1 VFLNVLLTGANMKK
15 LKLRHLSAAVSSVLL
30 LGFGANAMADSTK
43 DIVNA
48 LVAKGVLTEEEGDLL
63 SKGRNMEQEAQA
75 KKEKK
80 AWTNNIKI
88 NGYVQNR
95 VTGMQSGDEGAVLW
109 PDSTGSF
116 GDDRSGSGGGNNFRI
131 RRARIIFSGQVGD
144 HLGFYIQPD
153 FASSAGSG
161 GSNNVAQLRDA
172 YGDIFIDKEKVHRFR
187 VGQSKVPFGYENLQS
202 SSNRLALDRHDA
214 MNSAVRD
221 ERDTGVFYYYTPKN
235 VQDLF
240 KEITDAGLKHTGNY
254 GMFGIGAY
262 MGQGA
267 NQNDLNDNW
276 HNVARFTYPW
286 KTESGQIFEAGI
298 QGYRGKYVRST
309 GSYFQQGVTD
319 GNFNAVISS
328 TQAASGCTGG
338 LPSCYLT
345 SSDFAV
351 SGATSGNPSSS
362 SSRRGS
368 ITARPGV
375 DPDDRNGF
383 KDERIAVSFRMY
395 PQPWGL
401 EGEWNWGTSPGL
413 DMAENKVK
421 NKSLHGGYIQG
432 SYFAKDVNLF
442 NTNIGNVIPFI
453 RWQYYDGYNKAEV
466 NAPKNNVNDWEFGA
480 EWQIAPEVELVAVYH
495 NMKRTNMT
503 TGGAFNALEGSYRT
517 FDAQAL
523 RLQLQYNFF

>member
-1 VFLNVLLTGANMKK
+1 MCFLNVLSTGANMKK
-15 LKLRHLSAAVSSVLL
+15 LKLRHLSVAVSSALL

-48 LVAKGVLTEEEGDLL
+48 LVSKGVLTEEEGDLL
-63 SKGRNMEQEAQA
+63 AKGRTMEEDAQK

-116 GDDRSGSGGGNNFRI
+116 GDDRSGDGGGNNFRI

-153 FASSAGSG
+153 FASSATGA
-161 GSNNVAQLRDA
+161 SNIAQLRDA

-267 NQNDLNDNW
+267 NQRDQNDNW

-309 GSYFQQGVTD
+309 GAYRLT
-319 GNFNAVISS
+319 GNTNGLWSS
-328 TQAASGCTGG
+328 TAGS
-338 LPSCYLT
+338 
-345 SSDFAV
+345 V
-351 SGATSGNPSSS
+351 SQTP
-362 SSRRGS
+362 
-368 ITARPGV
+368 TV
-375 DPDDRNGF
+375 DSEDRNGF
-383 KDERIAVSFRMY
+383 KDERVAVSFRMY

-401 EGEWNWGTSPGL
+401 EGEWNWGTTPGL
-413 DMAENKVK
+413 DMEERKVK

-432 SYFAKDVNLF
+432 SYFAKDVTLF
-442 NTNIGNVIPFI
+442 NTNIGTVIPFVK
-453 RWQYYDGYNKAEV
+453 WQYFDGYNKAEA
-466 NAPKNNVNDWEFGA
+466 NAPRNKVNDWEIGA
-480 EWQIAPEVELVAVYH
+480 EWQIAPEVELVAEYH
-495 NMKRTNMT
+495 IMKRTNMT
-503 TGGAFNALEGSYRT
+503 TGGAFNASEGSYRT
-517 FDAQAL
+517 FDGQAL

>member
-1 VFLNVLLTGANMKK
+1 MQFFQKK
-15 LKLRHLSAAVSSVLL
+15 LVAAVSGAVLL
-30 LGFGANAMADSTK
+30 MAGPLVLADSTN
-43 DIVNA
+43 DIVEA
-48 LVAKGVLTEEEGDLL
+48 LVSKGVLTEEEGKLL
-63 SKGRNMEQEAQA
+63 TKGHKGEVESERRQ
-75 KKEKK
+75 KDKV
-80 AWTNNIKI
+80 WTNHIKL

-172 YGDIFIDKEKVHRFR
+172 YGDIFIDKRKVHRIR

-221 ERDTGVFYYYTPKN
+221 ERDTGAFYYYTPEA
-235 VQDLF
+235 VQKLF
-240 KEITDAGLKHTGNY
+240 NEIADAGMKHTGNY

-298 QGYRGKYVRST
+298 QGYRGKFVRST
-309 GSYFQQGVTD
+309 GSYLKTGVNT
-319 GNFNAVISS
+319 GFWNSSISP
-328 TQAASGCTGG
+328 ASGALVTNGCTAANANG
-338 LPSCYLT
+338 
-345 SSDFAV
+345 AV
-351 SGATSGNPSSS
+351 AC
-362 SSRRGS
+362 
-368 ITARPGV
+368 TARV
-375 DPDDRNGF
+375 DNDDRNGF
-383 KDERIAVSFRMY
+383 KDERVAVSFRMY

-401 EGEWNWGTSPGL
+401 EGEWNWGTTPGL

-421 NKSLHGGYIQG
+421 NKSLHGGYIQA
-432 SYFAKDVNLF
+432 SYFANDIVLF
-442 NTNIGNVIPFI
+442 NTNIGNVIPFVKY
-453 RWQYYDGYNKAEV
+453 QYYDGYNKAEV
-466 NAPKNNVNDWEFGA
+466 NAPQNTVNDWEIGA
-480 EWQIAPEVELVAVYH
+480 EWQIAPEVELVAQYH
-495 NMKRTNMT
+495 IMKRTNMT
-503 TGGAFNALEGSYRT
+503 TGGGFNALEGSYRT

>member
-1 VFLNVLLTGANMKK
+1 MCFLNVLSTGANMKK
-15 LKLRHLSAAVSSVLL
+15 LKLRHLSVAVSSALL

-48 LVAKGVLTEEEGDLL
+48 LVSKGVLTEEEGDLL
-63 SKGRNMEQEAQA
+63 AKGRTMEEDAQK

-116 GDDRSGSGGGNNFRI
+116 GDDRSGDGGGTNFRI

-153 FASSAGSG
+153 FASDGK
-161 GSNNVAQLRDA
+161 NLAQLRDA

-202 SSNRLALDRHDA
+202 SSNRLALDRVDA
-214 MNSAVRD
+214 LNSAVRD
-221 ERDTGVFYYYTPKN
+221 ERDMGVFYYYTPVETQK
-235 VQDLF
+235 LF
-240 KEITDAGLKHTGNY
+240 KEIIDSGLKHTGNY

-262 MGQGA
+262 QGQGA
-267 NQNDLNDNW
+267 NNRDLNDNW

-286 KTESGQIFEAGI
+286 KTASGQIFEAGI
-298 QGYRGKYVRST
+298 QGYHGKYVRSAAKYNEFGNTT
-309 GSYFQQGVTD
+309 GLWSTTPAQVT
-319 GNFNAVISS
+319 
-328 TQAASGCTGG
+328 
-338 LPSCYLT
+338 
-345 SSDFAV
+345 
-351 SGATSGNPSSS
+351 
-362 SSRRGS
+362 
-368 ITARPGV
+368 PGIEE
-375 DPDDRNGF
+375 RNGF
-383 KDERIAVSFRMY
+383 KDERVAVSFRMY

-401 EGEWNWGTSPGL
+401 EGEWNWGSTPGL
-413 DMAENKVK
+413 DMAENKIK

-432 SYFAKDVNLF
+432 SYFAKDVTLF
-442 NTNIGNVIPFI
+442 NTNIGTVIPFI
-453 RWQYYDGYNKAEV
+453 KWQYYDGYNKAEA

-495 NMKRTNMT
+495 VMKRTNMT
-503 TGGAFNALEGSYRT
+503 DKANAHSNLNGSYST

>member
-1 VFLNVLLTGANMKK
+1 MSK
-15 LKLRHLSAAVSSVLL
+15 LKLRHLSVAVSSALL

-63 SKGRNMEQEAQA
+63 AKGRNMEQEAQA

-95 VTGMQSGDEGAVLW
+95 VTTMQSGDEGAVLW

-161 GSNNVAQLRDA
+161 QSNNVAQLRDA

-202 SSNRLALDRHDA
+202 SSNRLALDRADA
-214 MNSAVRD
+214 TNSAVRD

-286 KTESGQIFEAGI
+286 KTASGQIFEAGI

-309 GSYFQQGVTD
+309 GSYFSQGNPNGAWDTS
-319 GNFNAVISS
+319 ISS
-328 TQAASGCTGG
+328 TATNNGSGGST
-338 LPSCYLT
+338 LLT
-345 SSDFAV
+345 SSNLQYSGGFSTV
-351 SGATSGNPSSS
+351 SSG
-362 SSRRGS
+362 R
-368 ITARPGV
+368 ITARPGM
-375 DPDDRNGF
+375 DIDDRNGF
-383 KDERIAVSFRMY
+383 KDERVAVSFRMY

-401 EGEWNWGTSPGL
+401 EGEWNWGTTPGL

-432 SYFAKDVNLF
+432 SYFAKDVTLF
-442 NTNIGNVIPFI
+442 NTNIGNVIPFVK
-453 RWQYYDGYNKAEV
+453 WQYFDGYNKAEV
-466 NAPKNNVNDWEFGA
+466 NAPRNKVNDWEIGA
-480 EWQIAPEVELVAVYH
+480 EWQIAPEVELVAEYH
-495 NMKRTNMT
+495 IMKRTNIT
-503 TGGAFNALEGSYRT
+503 TGGAFNSLNGSYRE
-517 FDAQAL
+517 FDGQAL

>member
-1 VFLNVLLTGANMKK
+1 MQFFQKK
-15 LKLRHLSAAVSSVLL
+15 LVAAVSGAVLL
-30 LGFGANAMADSTK
+30 MAGPLVLADSTN
-43 DIVNA
+43 DIVEA
-48 LVAKGVLTEEEGDLL
+48 LVSKGVLTEEEGKLL
-63 SKGRNMEQEAQA
+63 TKGHKGEVESERRQ
-75 KKEKK
+75 KDKV
-80 AWTNNIKI
+80 WTNHIKL

-109 PDSTGSF
+109 PDSTGTF

-172 YGDIFIDKEKVHRFR
+172 YGDIFIDKRKVHRIR

-221 ERDTGVFYYYTPKN
+221 ERDTGAFYYYTPEA
-235 VQDLF
+235 VQKLF
-240 KEITDAGLKHTGNY
+240 SEIADAGMKHTGNY

-298 QGYRGKYVRST
+298 QGYRGKFVRST
-309 GSYFQQGVTD
+309 GNYLSQGVNT
-319 GNFNAVISS
+319 GLWNSS
-328 TQAASGCTGG
+328 TSPDTAPKAGNCATPKNGSVTC
-338 LPSCYLT
+338 LPS
-345 SSDFAV
+345 
-351 SGATSGNPSSS
+351 
-362 SSRRGS
+362 
-368 ITARPGV
+368 V
-375 DPDDRNGF
+375 DGDDRNGF
-383 KDERIAVSFRMY
+383 KDERVAVSFRMY

-401 EGEWNWGTSPGL
+401 EGEWNWGTTPGL

-421 NKSLHGGYIQG
+421 NKSLHGGYIQA
-432 SYFAKDVNLF
+432 SYFANDIVLF
-442 NTNIGNVIPFI
+442 NTNIGNVIPFVKY
-453 RWQYYDGYNKAEV
+453 QYYDGYNKAEV
-466 NAPKNNVNDWEFGA
+466 NAPQNKVNDWEIGA
-480 EWQIAPEVELVAVYH
+480 EWQIAPEVELVAQYH
-495 NMKRTNMT
+495 IMKRTNMT
-503 TGGAFNALEGSYRT
+503 TGGGFNALEGSYRT

>member
-1 VFLNVLLTGANMKK
+1 MSK
-15 LKLRHLSAAVSSVLL
+15 LKLRHLSVAVSSALL
-30 LGFGANAMADSTK
+30 LGFGANAMADSNK

-48 LVAKGVLTEEEGDLL
+48 LVSKGVLTEEEGDLL
-63 SKGRNMEQEAQA
+63 VKGRTMEQDAQA

-95 VTGMQSGDEGAVLW
+95 VTTMQSGDEGAVLW
-109 PDSTGSF
+109 PDSTGAF

-202 SSNRLALDRHDA
+202 SSNRLALDRADA
-214 MNSAVRD
+214 TNSAVRD
-221 ERDTGVFYYYTPKN
+221 ERDTGVYYYYTPTN
-235 VQDLF
+235 VQNLF

-254 GMFGIGAY
+254 GMFALGAY

-286 KTESGQIFEAGI
+286 KTASGQIFEAGI
-298 QGYRGKYVRST
+298 QGYRGKYVRSA
-309 GSYFQQGVTD
+309 GSYTRLA
-319 GNFNAVISS
+319 N
-328 TQAASGCTGG
+328 TTGFWNTAG
-338 LPSCYLT
+338 T
-345 SSDFAV
+345 T
-351 SGATSGNPSSS
+351 ATPTIDN
-362 SSRRGS
+362 
-368 ITARPGV
+368 
-375 DPDDRNGF
+375 DDRNGF
-383 KDERIAVSFRMY
+383 KDERVAVSFRMY

-401 EGEWNWGTSPGL
+401 EGEWNWGNTPGL
-413 DMAENKVK
+413 DMDERKIK

-432 SYFAKDVNLF
+432 SYFAKDVTLF
-442 NTNIGNVIPFI
+442 NTNIGNVIPFVK
-453 RWQYYDGYNKAEV
+453 WQYYDGYNKAET
-466 NAPKNNVNDWEFGA
+466 NAPQNKVNDWEIGA
-480 EWQIAPEVELVAVYH
+480 EWQIAPEVELVAEYH
-495 NMKRTNMT
+495 IMKRTNMT
-503 TGGAFNALEGSYRT
+503 TGGAFNNLNGSYKE
-517 FDAQAL
+517 FDGQAL

>member
-1 VFLNVLLTGANMKK
+1 LKYFFVNDLSTGVCMSK
-15 LKLRHLSAAVSSVLL
+15 LKLRHLSVAVSSALL

-48 LVAKGVLTEEEGDLL
+48 LVSKGVLTEEEGDLL
-63 SKGRNMEQEAQA
+63 AKGRNMEQEAQA

-95 VTGMQSGDEGAVLW
+95 VTTMQSGDEGAVLW
-109 PDSTGSF
+109 PDSTGAF

-153 FASSAGSG
+153 FASSAGS
-161 GSNNVAQLRDA
+161 SANNNVAQLRDA
-172 YGDIFIDKEKVHRFR
+172 YGDIFIDKDKVHRFR

-202 SSNRLALDRHDA
+202 SSNRLALDRADA
-214 MNSAVRD
+214 TNSAVRD
-221 ERDTGVFYYYTPKN
+221 ERDTGVFYYYTPKD
-235 VQDLF
+235 VQNLF
-240 KEITDAGLKHTGNY
+240 KEIIDSGLKHTGNY
-254 GMFGIGAY
+254 GMFGAGLY

-276 HNVARFTYPW
+276 HRVARFTYPW
-286 KTESGQIFEAGI
+286 KTASGQIFEAGI
-298 QGYRGKYVRST
+298 QGYSGKYVRSKGDYTRIGNTT
-309 GSYFQQGVTD
+309 GFWNTPGTVTSP
-319 GNFNAVISS
+319 AS
-328 TQAASGCTGG
+328 TSVG
-338 LPSCYLT
+338 
-345 SSDFAV
+345 
-351 SGATSGNPSSS
+351 
-362 SSRRGS
+362 
-368 ITARPGV
+368 
-375 DPDDRNGF
+375 DDRNGF
-383 KDERIAVSFRMY
+383 KDERVAVSFRMY

-401 EGEWNWGTSPGL
+401 EGEWNWGTTPGL

-432 SYFAKDVNLF
+432 SYFAKDVTMF
-442 NTNIGNVIPFI
+442 NTNIGNVIPFVK
-453 RWQYYDGYNKAEV
+453 WQYYDGYNKAET
-466 NAPKNNVNDWEFGA
+466 NAPQNKVNDWEIGA
-480 EWQIAPEVELVAVYH
+480 EWQIAPEVELVAEYH
-495 NMKRTNMT
+495 IMKRTNMT
-503 TGGAFNALEGSYRT
+503 TSGGFNNIEGSYRT

>member
-1 VFLNVLLTGANMKK
+1 
-15 LKLRHLSAAVSSVLL
+15 

-48 LVAKGVLTEEEGDLL
+48 LVSKGVLTEEEGDLL
-63 SKGRNMEQEAQA
+63 AKGRNMEQEAQA

-80 AWTNNIKI
+80 AWTNNIRI

-95 VTGMQSGDEGAVLW
+95 VTTMQSGDEGAVLW

-161 GSNNVAQLRDA
+161 GSGTSYSSNIAQLRDA

-202 SSNRLALDRHDA
+202 SSNRLALDRADA
-214 MNSAVRD
+214 TNSAVRD
-221 ERDTGVFYYYTPKN
+221 ERDTGVFYYYTPVETQK
-235 VQDLF
+235 LF
-240 KEITDAGLKHTGNY
+240 KEIIDSGLKHTGNY

-267 NQNDLNDNW
+267 NQRDQNDSW

-309 GSYFQQGVTD
+309 GTWTRA
-319 GNFNAVISS
+319 GNTTGLWS
-328 TQAASGCTGG
+328 TAPT
-338 LPSCYLT
+338 P
-345 SSDFAV
+345 
-351 SGATSGNPSSS
+351 
-362 SSRRGS
+362 GS
-368 ITARPGV
+368 APTIDA
-375 DPDDRNGF
+375 DDRNGF
-383 KDERIAVSFRMY
+383 KDERVAVSFRMY

-442 NTNIGNVIPFI
+442 NTNIGNVIPFVK
-453 RWQYYDGYNKAEV
+453 WQYFDGYNKAET
-466 NAPKNNVNDWEFGA
+466 NAPRNYVNDWEIGA
-480 EWQIAPEVELVAVYH
+480 EWQIAPEVELVAEYH
-495 NMKRTNMT
+495 IMKRTNIT
-503 TGGAFNALEGSYRT
+503 SGGGFQNLNGSYQT
-517 FDAQAL
+517 FDGQAL

>member
-1 VFLNVLLTGANMKK
+1 MSK
-15 LKLRHLSAAVSSVLL
+15 LKLRHLSVAVSSALL
-30 LGFGANAMADSTK
+30 LGFGANAMADSTT

-48 LVAKGVLTEEEGDLL
+48 LVSKGVLTEEEGDLL
-63 SKGRNMEQEAQA
+63 AKGRNMEQEAQK

-80 AWTNNIKI
+80 SWYNNNNIR
-88 NGYVQNR
+88 GYVQNR
-95 VTGMQSGDEGAVLW
+95 VTTMQSGDEGAVLW

-131 RRARIIFSGQVGD
+131 RRARIIFSGNIGD
-144 HLGFYIQPD
+144 HLGYYIQPD

-172 YGDIFIDKEKVHRFR
+172 YGDIFIDKEQVHRFR

-202 SSNRLALDRHDA
+202 SSNRLALDRADA
-214 MNSAVRD
+214 TNSAVRD
-221 ERDTGVFYYYTPKN
+221 ERDTGVFYYYTPKD
-235 VQDLF
+235 VQNLF
-240 KEITDAGLKHTGNY
+240 KEINDAGLKHTGNY
-254 GMFGIGAY
+254 GMFGIGSY

-286 KTESGQIFEAGI
+286 KTASGQIFEAGI

-309 GSYFQQGVTD
+309 GNYFLEGVNNGAFGTS
-319 GNFNAVISS
+319 VSS
-328 TQAASGCTGG
+328 TA
-338 LPSCYLT
+338 LT
-345 SSDFAV
+345 SGTIGTRASN
-351 SGATSGNPSSS
+351 G
-362 SSRRGS
+362 SR
-368 ITARPGV
+368 TANPGV
-375 DPDDRNGF
+375 ASDDRNGF
-383 KDERIAVSFRMY
+383 KDERVAVSFRMY

-401 EGEWNWGTSPGL
+401 EGEWNWGTTPGL

-432 SYFAKDVNLF
+432 SYFAKDVTLF
-442 NTNIGNVIPFI
+442 NTNIGTVIPFVK
-453 RWQYYDGYNKAEV
+453 WQYFDGYNKAET
-466 NAPKNNVNDWEFGA
+466 NAPRNKVNDWEIGA
-480 EWQIAPEVELVAVYH
+480 EWQIAPEVELVAEYH
-495 NMKRTNMT
+495 IMKRTNMT

-517 FDAQAL
+517 FDGQAL

>member
-1 VFLNVLLTGANMKK
+1 MSK
-15 LKLRHLSAAVSSVLL
+15 LKLRHLSVAVSSALL
-30 LGFGANAMADSTK
+30 LGFGAHAMADSNK

-48 LVAKGVLTEEEGDLL
+48 LVSKGVLTEEEGDLL
-63 SKGRNMEQEAQA
+63 VKGRTMEQDAQA

-95 VTGMQSGDEGAVLW
+95 VTTMQSGDEGAVLW

-161 GSNNVAQLRDA
+161 QSNNVAQLRDA

-202 SSNRLALDRHDA
+202 SSNRLALDRADA
-214 MNSAVRD
+214 TNSAVRD
-221 ERDTGVFYYYTPKN
+221 ERDTGVFYYYTPTN
-235 VQDLF
+235 VQNLF

-254 GMFGIGAY
+254 GMFGIGSY

-286 KTESGQIFEAGI
+286 KTASGQIFEAGI
-298 QGYRGKYVRST
+298 QAYKGKYVRSGGNYLRT
-309 GSYFQQGVTD
+309 GVNTD
-319 GNFNAVISS
+319 FWNTSTTTSGSASSS
-328 TQAASGCTGG
+328 TGCFT
-338 LPSCYLT
+338 P
-345 SSDFAV
+345 V
-351 SGATSGNPSSS
+351 K
-362 SSRRGS
+362 GS
-368 ITARPGV
+368 VTCSPRA
-375 DPDDRNGF
+375 DNDDRNGF
-383 KDERIAVSFRMY
+383 KDERVAVSFRMY

-401 EGEWNWGTSPGL
+401 EGEWNWGNTPGL
-413 DMAENKVK
+413 DMAENRIK

-432 SYFAKDVNLF
+432 SYFAKDVTLF
-442 NTNIGNVIPFI
+442 NTNIGTVIPFVK
-453 RWQYYDGYNKAEV
+453 WQYFDGYNKAET
-466 NAPKNNVNDWEFGA
+466 NAPQNKVNDWEFGA

-503 TGGAFNALEGSYRT
+503 TGGGFNTLEGSYRT

>member
-1 VFLNVLLTGANMKK
+1 MSK
-15 LKLRHLSAAVSSVLL
+15 LKLRHLSVAVSSALL

-63 SKGRNMEQEAQA
+63 AKGRNMEQEAQA

-95 VTGMQSGDEGAVLW
+95 VTTMQSGDEGAVLW
-109 PDSTGSF
+109 PDSTGAF
-116 GDDRSGSGGGNNFRI
+116 GDDRSGSSGGNNFRI

-202 SSNRLALDRHDA
+202 SSNRLALDRADA
-214 MNSAVRD
+214 TNSAVRD

-254 GMFGIGAY
+254 GMFGVGAY

-286 KTESGQIFEAGI
+286 KTASGQIFEAGI

-309 GSYFQQGVTD
+309 GLYLHRGVNTGFWNSDSNISTTNEVPTGIVIGSSGGFQAGRN
-319 GNFNAVISS
+319 GAV
-328 TQAASGCTGG
+328 
-338 LPSCYLT
+338 
-345 SSDFAV
+345 F
-351 SGATSGNPSSS
+351 
-362 SSRRGS
+362 
-368 ITARPGV
+368 ARPKA
-375 DPDDRNGF
+375 DSDDRNGF
-383 KDERIAVSFRMY
+383 KDERVAVSFRMY

-401 EGEWNWGTSPGL
+401 EGEWNWGTTPGL
-413 DMAENKVK
+413 DISENKVK

-432 SYFAKDVNLF
+432 SYFAKDVTLF
-442 NTNIGNVIPFI
+442 NTNIGNVIPFVK
-453 RWQYYDGYNKAEV
+453 WQYFDGYNKAET
-466 NAPKNNVNDWEFGA
+466 NAPRNKVNDWEIGA
-480 EWQIAPEVELVAVYH
+480 EWQIAPEVELVAEYH
-495 NMKRTNMT
+495 IMRRTNMT
-503 TGGAFNALEGSYRT
+503 TSGGFNNLNGSYRD
-517 FDAQAL
+517 FDGQAL

>member
-1 VFLNVLLTGANMKK
+1 MSK
-15 LKLRHLSAAVSSVLL
+15 LKLRHLSVAVSSALL

-48 LVAKGVLTEEEGDLL
+48 LVSKGVLTEEEGDLL
-63 SKGRNMEQEAQA
+63 AKGRNMEQEAQA

-95 VTGMQSGDEGAVLW
+95 VTTMQSGDEGAVLW

-202 SSNRLALDRHDA
+202 SSNRLALDRADA
-214 MNSAVRD
+214 TNSAVRD

-286 KTESGQIFEAGI
+286 KTASGQIFEAGI

-309 GSYFQQGVTD
+309 GSYLSRGVNT
-319 GNFNAVISS
+319 GLWNSS
-328 TQAASGCTGG
+328 TS
-338 LPSCYLT
+338 
-345 SSDFAV
+345 
-351 SGATSGNPSSS
+351 PSSS
-362 SSRRGS
+362 QAPSSSGGCATAAVNGS
-368 ITARPGV
+368 LTCIPKSDA
-375 DPDDRNGF
+375 DDRNGF
-383 KDERIAVSFRMY
+383 KDERVAVSFRMY

-401 EGEWNWGTSPGL
+401 EGEWNWGTTPGL

-432 SYFAKDVNLF
+432 SYFAKDVTLF
-442 NTNIGNVIPFI
+442 NTNIGTVIPFVK
-453 RWQYYDGYNKAEV
+453 WQYFDGYNKAET
-466 NAPKNNVNDWEFGA
+466 NAPQNKVNDWEFGA

-503 TGGAFNALEGSYRT
+503 TGGGFNTLEGSYRT

>member
-1 VFLNVLLTGANMKK
+1 MQFIQKK
-15 LKLRHLSAAVSSVLL
+15 LVAAVSGAVLL
-30 LGFGANAMADSTK
+30 MAGQLVLADSTN
-43 DIVNA
+43 DIVEA
-48 LVAKGVLTEEEGDLL
+48 LISKGILTEEEGKLL
-63 SKGRNMEQEAQA
+63 TKGHKGEVESER
-75 KKEKK
+75 KKREKD
-80 AWTNNIKI
+80 WTSHIKL

-172 YGDIFIDKEKVHRFR
+172 YGDIFIDKRKVHRIR

-221 ERDTGVFYYYTPKN
+221 ERDTGVFYYYTPETI
-235 VQDLF
+235 QTLF
-240 KEITDAGLKHTGNY
+240 KEIADAGMKHTGNY

-267 NQNDLNDNW
+267 NQNDLNDSW

-286 KTESGQIFEAGI
+286 KTESGQIFEVGI
-298 QGYRGKYVRST
+298 QGYRGKFVRST
-309 GSYFQQGVTD
+309 GNYLSQGVNT
-319 GNFNAVISS
+319 GLWNSS
-328 TQAASGCTGG
+328 TSPTTAPTAGNCASPKNGSVTC
-338 LPSCYLT
+338 LPS
-345 SSDFAV
+345 
-351 SGATSGNPSSS
+351 
-362 SSRRGS
+362 
-368 ITARPGV
+368 V
-375 DPDDRNGF
+375 DGDDRNGF
-383 KDERIAVSFRMY
+383 KDERVAVSFRMY

-413 DMAENKVK
+413 DMVENKVK
-421 NKSLHGGYIQG
+421 NKSLHGGYIQA
-432 SYFAKDVNLF
+432 SYFANDVVLF
-442 NTNIGNVIPFI
+442 NTNIGNVIPFVKY
-453 RWQYYDGYNKAEV
+453 QYYDGYNKAEV
-466 NAPKNNVNDWEFGA
+466 NAPQNTVNDWEIGA
-480 EWQIAPEVELVAVYH
+480 EWQIAPEVELVAQYH
-495 NMKRTNMT
+495 IMKRTNMT
-503 TGGAFNALEGSYRT
+503 TAGGFNNLEGSYRT

>member
-1 VFLNVLLTGANMKK
+1 MQFFQKK
-15 LKLRHLSAAVSSVLL
+15 LVAAVSGAVLL
-30 LGFGANAMADSTK
+30 MSGPLVLADSTS
-43 DIVNA
+43 DIVDA
-48 LVAKGVLTEEEGDLL
+48 LVAKGVLTEEEGKLL
-63 SKGRNMEQEAQA
+63 SKGHKGEVESERRQ
-75 KKEKK
+75 KDKV
-80 AWTNNIKI
+80 WTNHIKL

-172 YGDIFIDKEKVHRFR
+172 YGDIFIDKRKVHRIR

-202 SSNRLALDRHDA
+202 SSNRLALDRVDSL
-214 MNSAVRD
+214 NSAVRD
-221 ERDTGVFYYYTPKN
+221 ERDTGVFYYYTPETI
-235 VQDLF
+235 QTLF
-240 KEITDAGLKHTGNY
+240 KEIADAGLKHTGNY

-267 NQNDLNDNW
+267 NQNDQNDSW

-309 GSYFQQGVTD
+309 GAYLSR
-319 GNFNAVISS
+319 GNTNGLWSS
-328 TQAASGCTGG
+328 TTG
-338 LPSCYLT
+338 S
-345 SSDFAV
+345 V
-351 SGATSGNPSSS
+351 SRTP
-362 SSRRGS
+362 
-368 ITARPGV
+368 TV
-375 DPDDRNGF
+375 DADDRNGF
-383 KDERIAVSFRMY
+383 KDERVAVSFRMY

-401 EGEWNWGTSPGL
+401 EGEWNWGTTPGL

-421 NKSLHGGYIQG
+421 NKSLHGGYIQA
-432 SYFAKDVNLF
+432 SYFANDVSLF
-442 NTNIGNVIPFI
+442 NTNIGNVIPFVK
-453 RWQYYDGYNKAEV
+453 WQYYDGYNKAET
-466 NAPKNNVNDWEFGA
+466 NAPQNTVNDWEIGA
-480 EWQIAPEVELVAVYH
+480 EWQIAPEVELVAQYH
-495 NMKRTNMT
+495 IMKRTNMT
-503 TGGAFNALEGSYRT
+503 TGGGFNNLNGSYRT

-523 RLQLQYNFF
+523 RLQLQWNFF

>member
-1 VFLNVLLTGANMKK
+1 MKK
-15 LKLRHLSAAVSSVLL
+15 LKLRHLSVAVSSALL

-48 LVAKGVLTEEEGDLL
+48 LVSKGVLTEEEGDLL
-63 SKGRNMEQEAQA
+63 AKGRNMEQEAQA

-80 AWTNNIKI
+80 AWTNNIRI

-95 VTGMQSGDEGAVLW
+95 VTTMQSGDEGAVLW

-153 FASSAGSG
+153 FASSGDG
-161 GSNNVAQLRDA
+161 GNMTQLRDA

-202 SSNRLALDRHDA
+202 SSNRLALDRADA
-214 MNSAVRD
+214 TNSAVRD
-221 ERDTGVFYYYTPKN
+221 ERDTGVFYYYTPVETQK
-235 VQDLF
+235 LF
-240 KEITDAGLKHTGNY
+240 KEIIDAGLKHTGNY
-254 GMFGIGAY
+254 GMFGIGSY

-267 NQNDLNDNW
+267 NRTDQNDSW

-286 KTESGQIFEAGI
+286 KTASGQIFEAGI
-298 QGYRGKYVRST
+298 QAYRGKYVRST
-309 GSYFQQGVTD
+309 GNYLQRGVNT
-319 GNFNAVISS
+319 GFWNSSNAPSATNDVPFPINISS
-328 TQAASGCTGG
+328 RGGIQAGSN
-338 LPSCYLT
+338 
-345 SSDFAV
+345 
-351 SGATSGNPSSS
+351 GA
-362 SSRRGS
+362 
-368 ITARPGV
+368 IHARPSV
-375 DPDDRNGF
+375 DAEDRNGF
-383 KDERIAVSFRMY
+383 KDERVAVSFRMY

-421 NKSLHGGYIQG
+421 NKSIHGGYIQG

-442 NTNIGNVIPFI
+442 NTNIGNVIPFVK
-453 RWQYYDGYNKAEV
+453 WQYFDGYNKAET
-466 NAPKNNVNDWEFGA
+466 NAPRNYVNDWEIGA
-480 EWQIAPEVELVAVYH
+480 EWQIAPEVELVAEYH
-495 NMKRTNMT
+495 IMKRTNMT
-503 TGGAFNALEGSYRT
+503 TGGGFNNLNGSYRT
-517 FDAQAL
+517 FDGQAL

>member
-1 VFLNVLLTGANMKK
+1 MSK
-15 LKLRHLSAAVSSVLL
+15 LKLRHLSVAVSSALL

-63 SKGRNMEQEAQA
+63 AKGRNMEQEAQA

-95 VTGMQSGDEGAVLW
+95 VTTMQSGDEGAVLW

-202 SSNRLALDRHDA
+202 SSNRLALDRADA
-214 MNSAVRD
+214 TNSAVRD

-235 VQDLF
+235 VQDLL

-286 KTESGQIFEAGI
+286 KTASGQIFEAGI

-309 GSYFQQGVTD
+309 GSYFSQGNPNGAWDTS
-319 GNFNAVISS
+319 ISS
-328 TQAASGCTGG
+328 TATNNGSGGST
-338 LPSCYLT
+338 LLT
-345 SSDFAV
+345 SSNLQYSGGFSTV
-351 SGATSGNPSSS
+351 SSG
-362 SSRRGS
+362 R
-368 ITARPGV
+368 ITARPGM
-375 DPDDRNGF
+375 DIDDRNGF
-383 KDERIAVSFRMY
+383 KDERVAVSFRMY

-401 EGEWNWGTSPGL
+401 EGEWNWGTTPGL

-432 SYFAKDVNLF
+432 SYFAKDVTLF
-442 NTNIGNVIPFI
+442 NTNIGNVIPFVK
-453 RWQYYDGYNKAEV
+453 WQYFDGYNKAEV
-466 NAPKNNVNDWEFGA
+466 NAPRNKVNDWEIGA
-480 EWQIAPEVELVAVYH
+480 EWQIAPEVELVAEYH
-495 NMKRTNMT
+495 IMKRTNMT
-503 TGGAFNALEGSYRT
+503 TGGAFNALNGSYRE
-517 FDAQAL
+517 FDGQAL